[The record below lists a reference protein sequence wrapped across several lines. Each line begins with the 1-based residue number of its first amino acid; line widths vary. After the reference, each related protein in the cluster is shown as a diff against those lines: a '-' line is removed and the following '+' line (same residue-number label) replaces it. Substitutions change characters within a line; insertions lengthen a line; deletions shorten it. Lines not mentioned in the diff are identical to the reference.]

1 MKIFVIII
9 TALIFLNISSKL
21 YSQELPALV
30 TDRPDITESA
40 LTVQKNRLQIETG
53 FLFLKRENLNLN
65 LNSGSGVDSGMYTV
79 LNKDISLPGVLFRY
93 GISSYAELRLG
104 LLIKYSEVSYDKFY
118 DGSNSTDLAPVNIG
132 GKFELSEQDGII
144 PTAAVILQGEIPALS
159 TESNTEDSK
168 DWFDPSIV
176 FCFNNSVSK
185 NFSLGY
191 NIGFDLSDG
200 FTEGNGVFYSLSAG
214 YSFSDSF
221 SGFVEYFG
229 STNFYHLIPK
239 NGMDFGF
246 AYLINNNIQLD
257 ISAGAELLDIS
268 KEHFISTG
276 FSIRLP
282 D

>member
-1 MKIFVIII
+1 MKIVFIII
-9 TALIFLNISSKL
+9 SAFIFSNSEL
-21 YSQELPALV
+21 YSQKLPALV

-53 FLFLKRENLNLN
+53 FLFLKRENLNYYPEITV
-65 LNSGSGVDSGMYTV
+65 GVFNKMYTV
-79 LNKDISLPGVLFRY
+79 VNKDISVPSILFRY

-104 LLIKYSEVSYDKFY
+104 LLLKYSEVSYDKFY

-132 GKFELSEQDGII
+132 GKLELGEQDGVI

-159 TESNTEDSK
+159 TESNTEESK
-168 DWFDPSIV
+168 DWFDPSVI
-176 FCFNNSVSK
+176 FCFNNSVTD

-200 FTEGNGVFYSLSAG
+200 FTEGNGVFYSLAAG
-214 YSFSDSF
+214 YSFSDRF

-229 STNFYHLIPK
+229 STNFYHLIPN
-239 NGMDFGF
+239 NGMDIGF

-257 ISAGAELLDIS
+257 VSAGADLEDIS
-268 KEHFISTG
+268 KEYFLSTG

>member
-1 MKIFVIII
+1 MKILVILI
-9 TALIFLNISSKL
+9 TSLIFLNISSKL
-21 YSQELPALV
+21 YSQKLPVLV

-65 LNSGSGVDSGMYTV
+65 SGSGVDSGMYTV

-93 GISSYAELRLG
+93 GISSFAELRLG

-118 DGSNSTDLAPVNIG
+118 EGSNSTDLAPVNIG
-132 GKFELSEQDGII
+132 GKLELGEQDGII

-159 TESNTEDSK
+159 TESDTESK
-168 DWFDPSIV
+168 DWFDPSVV
-176 FCFNNSVSK
+176 FCFNNSLTN

-200 FTEGNGVFYSLSAG
+200 FTEGNGVFYSLAAG
-214 YSFSDSF
+214 YSFSDRF

-229 STNFYHLIPK
+229 STNFYHLIPN

-246 AYLINNNIQLD
+246 TFLISNNIQLD
-257 ISAGAELLDIS
+257 ISAGADLEDIS
-268 KEHFISTG
+268 KEHFVSTG

>member
-1 MKIFVIII
+1 LKIII
-9 TALIFLNISSKL
+9 IIISIIIFINSEL
-21 YSQELPALV
+21 YSQKLPALV

-40 LTVQKNRLQIETG
+40 LTVQENRLQIETG
-53 FLFLKRENLNLN
+53 ILFLNRETFKYIFDSIPG
-65 LNSGSGVDSGMYTV
+65 NSYETYSAV
-79 LNKDISLPGVLFRY
+79 NKDISVPGVLFRY

-132 GKFELSEQDGII
+132 GKLELGEQDGEI
-144 PTAAVILQGEIPALS
+144 PAAAVIFQGEIPALS
-159 TESNTEDSK
+159 TEADTEESK
-168 DWFDPSIV
+168 DWFDPSVI
-176 FCFNNSVSK
+176 FCFNNSVTN

-191 NIGFDLSDG
+191 NIGFDLRDG
-200 FTEGNGVFYSLSAG
+200 FTKGNGVFYSLAG
-214 YSFSDSF
+214 SYSFSERF

-229 STNFYHLIPK
+229 STNFYHLIPN
-239 NGMDFGF
+239 NGMDVGF

-257 ISAGAELLDIS
+257 VSAGADLEDIS

>member
-1 MKIFVIII
+1 MKILVILI
-9 TALIFLNISSKL
+9 TSLIFLNISSKL
-21 YSQELPALV
+21 YSQKLPLLV

-65 LNSGSGVDSGMYTV
+65 SGSGVDSGMYTV

-93 GISSYAELRLG
+93 GISSFAELRLG

-118 DGSNSTDLAPVNIG
+118 EGSNSTDLAPVNIG
-132 GKFELSEQDGII
+132 GKLELGEQDGII

-159 TESNTEDSK
+159 TESDTESK
-168 DWFDPSIV
+168 DWFDPSVV
-176 FCFNNSVSK
+176 FCFNNSLTN

-200 FTEGNGVFYSLSAG
+200 FTEGNGVFYSLAAG
-214 YSFSDSF
+214 YSFSDRF

-229 STNFYHLIPK
+229 STNFYHLIPN

-246 AYLINNNIQLD
+246 TFLISNNIQLD
-257 ISAGAELLDIS
+257 ISAGADLEDIS
-268 KEHFISTG
+268 KEHFVSTG

>member
-1 MKIFVIII
+1 MKIVIII
-9 TALIFLNISSKL
+9 ISAFIFMCNSEL
-21 YSQELPALV
+21 YSQKLPALV

-53 FLFLKRENLNLN
+53 FLFLKRE
-65 LNSGSGVDSGMYTV
+65 SFQYIFDSIPGNYNESYTTV
-79 LNKDISLPGVLFRY
+79 NKDISLPGVLFRY
-93 GISSYAELRLG
+93 GISSFAELRLG

-132 GKFELSEQDGII
+132 GKLEIGEQDGVI

-159 TESNTEDSK
+159 TESNTEESK
-168 DWFDPSIV
+168 DWFDPSVI
-176 FCFNNSVSK
+176 FCFNNSVAD

-200 FTEGNGVFYSLSAG
+200 FTEGNGVFYSLAAG
-214 YSFSDSF
+214 YTFSDRF
-221 SGFVEYFG
+221 SSFVEYFG
-229 STNFYHLIPK
+229 STNFYHLIPN
-239 NGMDFGF
+239 NGMDVGF

-257 ISAGAELLDIS
+257 VSAGADLEDIS